1 MSMGRRSLSCSRE
14 KLKLFFLGKQSC
26 LSRRKNLNFSKE
38 QMCSKFCSIVT
49 FGFEFWLKY
58 FYLQSC
64 SSSRNLSNDRSK
76 YHIRTKMKWLWLQKD
91 LEHMFPW
98 ELRPFPK
105 ESTLFL
111 KEGAF
116 LHREFGP
123 FLKENYMLLEEVV
136 FFTRELFL
144 FHGELVWVW
153 HL

>member
-1 MSMGRRSLSCSRE
+1 
-14 KLKLFFLGKQSC
+14 
-26 LSRRKNLNFSKE
+26 
-38 QMCSKFCSIVT
+38 
-49 FGFEFWLKY
+49 
-58 FYLQSC
+58 
-64 SSSRNLSNDRSK
+64 
-76 YHIRTKMKWLWLQKD
+76 
-91 LEHMFPW
+91 MFPW